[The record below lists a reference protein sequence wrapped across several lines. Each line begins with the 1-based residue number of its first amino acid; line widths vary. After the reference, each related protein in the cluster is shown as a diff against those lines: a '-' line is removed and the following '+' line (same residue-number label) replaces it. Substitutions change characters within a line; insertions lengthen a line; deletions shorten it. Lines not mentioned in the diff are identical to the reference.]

1 MADQRIRVQPRGLCI
16 PEEAPFRH
24 DRLERKK
31 SAEVLTRIVSRIE
44 GPCVVALDAPWGYG
58 KTTFLNMWA
67 QWLRNEGFPVVA
79 FNAWETDFT
88 DQPFLALSSELMKEL
103 ESFTKTAPDLCSIV
117 NTVKGAIPKVL
128 WAVGPKLAGT
138 LIPGVGGV
146 VEAAIT
152 ALPAALSGAP
162 DPNDYQEA
170 KTALANFKEAL
181 GALTCKLAKNQ
192 SDRSLIIMIDELD
205 RCRPSYAVEL
215 LEVAKHFF
223 AVDNVVF
230 VLAVNRA
237 QLAHAVKALY
247 GLCFDAEGYLRRFF
261 DLDFQLPKPSREQFV
276 QDLLKTTNL
285 TSILATS
292 DPDDLP
298 AVEALLEAFL
308 GSPELSLRQVQQ
320 ATYRLG
326 LMFVLLPTGSA
337 LYALAAVIAIVLRS
351 FKVEVYQRFMDG
363 QATDEEVA
371 DTVFKLAGTKSLRQD
386 EDGVVIEEHIILLML
401 STTPEYRDRNRDFPE
416 ADSPLLRRY
425 REIQKSKTEEEG
437 YLDADWT
444 HASDLLRSLEYFWNG
459 ERIVNHYREFADF
472 RRTMERLELLSP
484 DLQDGGESDA

>member
-237 QLAHAVKALY
+237 QLAHAVKAMY

-261 DLDFQLPKPSREQFV
+261 DLDFQLPEPDRGKFV
-276 QDLLKTTNL
+276 EN
-285 TSILATS
+285 
-292 DPDDLP
+292 
-298 AVEALLEAFL
+298 LLEATHLAEWPSNRESRDLVEEREAAASLLKIFL
-308 GSPELSLRQVQQ
+308 GSPSLSLRRVQQ
-320 ATYRLG
+320 AAHRFG
-326 LMFVLLPTGSA
+326 LVLALLPDDSA
-337 LYALAAVIAIVLRS
+337 LFAVTAVISIVLRTVD
-351 FKVEVYQRFMDG
+351 FKVYQHFMSG
-363 QATDEEVA
+363 QATDEEIA
-371 DTVFKLAGTKSLRQD
+371 DVVFRLRNPESWHQSRQ
-386 EDGVVIEEHIILLML
+386 GWLIESYIILGRLL
-401 STTPEYRDRNRDFPE
+401 ISSEYREGERELSKIN
-416 ADSPLLRRY
+416 SPLLQKYRKSRSKLSHEDQLLTY
-425 REIQKSKTEEEG
+425 LEGLWREIEMSGRNSEMIYKTFLQSIQK
-437 YLDADWT
+437 
-444 HASDLLRSLEYFWNG
+444 
-459 ERIVNHYREFADF
+459 
-472 RRTMERLELLSP
+472 LELLSP
-484 DLQDGGESDA
+484 DLRVSE

>member
-261 DLDFQLPKPSREQFV
+261 DLDFQLPKPE
-276 QDLLKTTNL
+276 
-285 TSILATS
+285 
-292 DPDDLP
+292 
-298 AVEALLEAFL
+298 
-308 GSPELSLRQVQQ
+308 
-320 ATYRLG
+320 
-326 LMFVLLPTGSA
+326 
-337 LYALAAVIAIVLRS
+337 
-351 FKVEVYQRFMDG
+351 
-363 QATDEEVA
+363 
-371 DTVFKLAGTKSLRQD
+371 
-386 EDGVVIEEHIILLML
+386 
-401 STTPEYRDRNRDFPE
+401 
-416 ADSPLLRRY
+416 
-425 REIQKSKTEEEG
+425 
-437 YLDADWT
+437 
-444 HASDLLRSLEYFWNG
+444 
-459 ERIVNHYREFADF
+459 
-472 RRTMERLELLSP
+472 
-484 DLQDGGESDA
+484 

>member
-1 MADQRIRVQPRGLCI
+1 MADQRIRVQPLAVRI
-16 PEEAPFRH
+16 PKEDDPFKP
-24 DRLERKK
+24 DLLGRKE
-31 SAEVLTRIVSRIE
+31 SAKLLTRIVSRIE

-58 KTTFLNMWA
+58 KTTFLTMWE
-67 QWLRNEGFPVVA
+67 QWLRQQEFPVVA

-88 DQPFLALSSELMKEL
+88 DQPFFALSSELMKEL

-128 WAVGPKLAGT
+128 WAVGPKLGGK

-181 GALTCKLAKNQ
+181 GALACKLAKNQ

-237 QLAHAVKALY
+237 ELAHSVRALY
-247 GLCFDAEGYLRRFF
+247 GSGFDAEGYLRRFF
-261 DLDFQLPKPSREQFV
+261 DLDFRLPAPDREQFV
-276 QDLLKTTNL
+276 GNLLETTQL
-285 TSILATS
+285 DSILANVES
-292 DPDDLP
+292 QAELP
-298 AVEALLEAFL
+298 AAKALLEAFL

-326 LMFVLLPTGSA
+326 LVLALLPTGTA
-337 LYALAAVIAIVLRS
+337 LFALAAVIAIVLRT
-351 FKVEVYQRFMDG
+351 FNFAVYQRFMDG

-386 EDGVVIEEHIILLML
+386 EEGVVIEAHIILSML
-401 STTPEYRDRNRDFPE
+401 STTPEYRNSNRDFLE
-416 ADSPLLRRY
+416 AESPLLQRY
-425 REIQKSKTEEEG
+425 RGILASKKPEDG
-437 YLDADWT
+437 FSDADWK
-444 HASDLLRSLEYFWNG
+444 HASNLLESLAHSWYV
-459 ERIVNHYREFADF
+459 ERRKSHFREIADF

-484 DLQDGGESDA
+484 DLQDGG